1 MHIKDRNKSV
11 GKQKAE
17 ALIEHYLFLIV
28 RQMHHGHFC
37 LSWQCWA
44 ESPSWEGSCAKQG
57 TGELSRSPASWCCS
71 QKFTLSFRRCVVLR
85 SARNVKCP
93 PFCNSGTKITVML
106 VFKDFKSLDHPVF
119 ILIYLQCGLWRA
131 GIGYFS
137 RYLKFRRA
145 FINHNVNGIQDKTDM
160 KVEAYG
166 RGKGKVA
173 FFPLL
178 MQKKKKKPLHCCTA
192 AFFLDCSNET
202 LILKKQKH
210 CILCLCWSGG
220 TKLTAA

>member
-1 MHIKDRNKSV
+1 MHIKDRNKSA

-17 ALIEHYLFLIV
+17 ALIEHYLFLLV

-37 LSWQCWA
+37 LSSQCWFKT
-44 ESPSWEGSCAKQG
+44 PSWEGSCAKQG
-57 TGELSRSPASWCCS
+57 TGELSRSPVSWCCS
-71 QKFTLSFRRCVVLR
+71 QKFMLSFSCCLVL
-85 SARNVKCP
+85 SCARNVKCS
-93 PFCNSGTKITVML
+93 PFCKSGTKITVMV

-119 ILIYLQCGLWRA
+119 IVIYLQRGLWRA

-145 FINHNVNGIQDKTDM
+145 FINHNVNGMQGKTNM

-173 FFPLL
+173 FSPPHA
-178 MQKKKKKPLHCCTA
+178 KKKKKRLHCCTA
-192 AFFLDCSNET
+192 AFFLDYNNET

-210 CILCLCWSGG
+210 CVLCLPLL
-220 TKLTAA
+220 KQ

>member
-37 LSWQCWA
+37 LSSQCWF
-44 ESPSWEGSCAKQG
+44 ETPSWEGSCAKQG
-57 TGELSRSPASWCCS
+57 AGELSRSPVSWCCS
-71 QKFTLSFRRCVVLR
+71 QKFTLSFSCCAVLS
-85 SARNVKCP
+85 SARNVKCS
-93 PFCNSGTKITVML
+93 PFCKSGTKITVMV

-119 ILIYLQCGLWRA
+119 IVIYLQRGLGRA
-131 GIGYFS
+131 GTGYFS

-145 FINHNVNGIQDKTDM
+145 FINHNVNEIQGKTDM

-173 FFPLL
+173 FFSSSC
-178 MQKKKKKPLHCCTA
+178 KKKKKRLHCCTA
-192 AFFLDCSNET
+192 AFFLDYNSET
-202 LILKKQKH
+202 LILKTQKH
-210 CILCLCWSGG
+210 CVLCLPLL
-220 TKLTAA
+220 KQ

>member
-37 LSWQCWA
+37 LSSQCWF
-44 ESPSWEGSCAKQG
+44 ETPSWEGSCAKQG
-57 TGELSRSPASWCCS
+57 AGELSRSPVSWCCS
-71 QKFTLSFRRCVVLR
+71 QKFTLSFSCCAVLS
-85 SARNVKCP
+85 SARNVKCS
-93 PFCNSGTKITVML
+93 PFCKSGTKITVTV

-119 ILIYLQCGLWRA
+119 IVIYLQRGLGRA

-145 FINHNVNGIQDKTDM
+145 FINHNVNEIQGKTDM

-173 FFPLL
+173 FFSSSC
-178 MQKKKKKPLHCCTA
+178 KKKKKTSLLYSS
-192 AFFLDCSNET
+192 FFPRLQQWNPYLKNTKT
-202 LILKKQKH
+202 L
-210 CILCLCWSGG
+210 CIMPPSA
-220 TKLTAA
+220 KAVV

>member
-37 LSWQCWA
+37 LSSQCWF
-44 ESPSWEGSCAKQG
+44 ETPSWEGSCAKQG
-57 TGELSRSPASWCCS
+57 AGELSRSPVSWCCS
-71 QKFTLSFRRCVVLR
+71 QKFTLSFSCCAVLS
-85 SARNVKCP
+85 SARNVKCS
-93 PFCNSGTKITVML
+93 PFCKSGTKITVTV

-119 ILIYLQCGLWRA
+119 IVIYLQRGLGRA

-145 FINHNVNGIQDKTDM
+145 FINHNVNEIQGKTDM

-173 FFPLL
+173 FFSSSC
-178 MQKKKKKPLHCCTA
+178 KKKKKRLHCCTA
-192 AFFLDCSNET
+192 AFFLDYNSET
-202 LILKKQKH
+202 LILKTQKH
-210 CILCLCWSGG
+210 CVLCLPLL
-220 TKLTAA
+220 KQ